1 MAKFLYKCLY
11 YTSRHNNL
19 EEKLWIL
26 YTDIIFNVLLK
37 NSLFDSQLKF
47 FVYLYLYYVLSHF
60 ELTKNNEIAYILIHL
75 QDYLYHKHTK
85 SNIYKAQQKMK

>member
-1 MAKFLYKCLY
+1 MNFVYWHNFQCIIKKFSIRFSTK
-11 YTSRHNNL
+11 
-19 EEKLWIL
+19 
-26 YTDIIFNVLLK
+26 IFY
-37 NSLFDSQLKF
+37 
-47 FVYLYLYYVLSHF
+47 VYLYLYYVLSHF